1 MRWEFFVGGC
11 GMSITAVVGAQW
23 GDEGKG
29 KIVDLLAQDAEIVVR
44 YQGGANA
51 GHTVVNHLGR
61 FALHLIPCGV
71 FNPSTINIIGTGT
84 VVDVDEL
91 IKEMDALRSNGIDLK
106 NLVISERAHTSLPIY
121 PLFERLLENSRGVR
135 KHGSTLRGISPA
147 YAAKALRIGIQMG
160 VFRNRDKLC
169 ESLSELLTFGNQVL
183 ASNFGASGLDV
194 GQTIDRFLSYRER
207 IVPHLGDTL
216 AMLQEGMQK
225 NSRILLEGQL
235 GTMRDL
241 DWGIY
246 PYVTSSN
253 PLPGG
258 AAAGAGIPPHKIT
271 RVLGVV
277 KAFSTCVGAGPFP
290 TELHDDTGKYLREV
304 GQEFGATTG
313 RPRRCGW
320 LDAVAL
326 KYASMLNGFTE
337 IAVTKLDT
345 LDGLGSLK
353 ICTGYLLD
361 GEIVQRMPLADDLF
375 RATPIYEEVPGWKE
389 PAAGARNWNDL
400 PSEARHYVTLI
411 ENYLGAKATLISV
424 GPEREATF
432 RK

>member
-1 MRWEFFVGGC
+1 
-11 GMSITAVVGAQW
+11 MSITAVVGAQW

-51 GHTVVNHLGR
+51 GHTVVNNRGK
-61 FALHLIPCGV
+61 FALHLIPCGI
-71 FNPSTINIIGTGT
+71 FNPATVNIIGTGT

-91 IKEMDALRSNGIDLK
+91 IKEMDMLASSGIAMNNLK
-106 NLVISERAHTSLPIY
+106 ISERAHMSLPIY
-121 PLFERLLENSRGVR
+121 PLLERQLENARGVR

-147 YAAKALRIGIQMG
+147 YAAKALRIGVQMG
-160 VFRNRDKLC
+160 EFRNPKRLS
-169 ESLSELLTFGNQVL
+169 ETLSELLTFGNQVL
-183 ASNFGASGLDV
+183 VNNFGATALDV
-194 GQTIDRFLSYRER
+194 PETIGRFLSYAER
-207 IVPHLGDTL
+207 VVPHLGDTL
-216 AMLQEGMQK
+216 ALLQDGMR
-225 NSRILLEGQL
+225 NNCRILLEGQL

-271 RVLGVV
+271 GVLGVV

-290 TELHDDTGKYLREV
+290 TELHDDTGRYLREV

-345 LDGLGSLK
+345 LDGMETLK
-353 ICTGYLLD
+353 VCTGYLLD
-361 GEIVQRMPLADDLF
+361 GERIEHMPLAADLF
-375 RATPIYEEVPGWKE
+375 RAEPIYEEVPGWKE
-389 PAAGARNWNDL
+389 PTSGARSWNEL
-400 PSEARHYVTLI
+400 PKETQHYVELI
-411 ENYLGAKATLISV
+411 EGYLGAKASIISV

-432 RK
+432 WK

>member
-1 MRWEFFVGGC
+1 
-11 GMSITAVVGAQW
+11 MSITAVVGAQW

-51 GHTVVNHLGR
+51 GHTVVNNHGK
-61 FALHLIPCGV
+61 FALHLIPCGI
-71 FNPSTINIIGTGT
+71 FNPATVNIIGTGT
-84 VVDVDEL
+84 VVDIDEL
-91 IKEMDALRSNGIDLK
+91 IKEMDMLASCGIAMN
-106 NLVISERAHTSLPIY
+106 NLMISERAHMSLPIY
-121 PLFERLLENSRGVR
+121 PLLERLLENARGVR

-147 YAAKALRIGIQMG
+147 YAAKALRIGVQMG
-160 VFRNRDKLC
+160 EFRNPKRLS
-169 ESLSELLTFGNQVL
+169 ETLSELLTFGNQVL
-183 ASNFGASGLDV
+183 VNNFGATALDV
-194 GQTIDRFLSYRER
+194 PETIGRFLSYTER

-216 AMLQEGMQK
+216 ALLQGGMR
-225 NSRILLEGQL
+225 NNCRILLEGQL

-271 RVLGVV
+271 GVLGVV

-290 TELHDDTGKYLREV
+290 TELHDDTGRYLREV
-304 GQEFGATTG
+304 GQELGATTG

-345 LDGLGSLK
+345 LDGMETLK
-353 ICTGYLLD
+353 VCTGYLLD
-361 GEIVQRMPLADDLF
+361 GERIEHMPLAADLF
-375 RATPIYEEVPGWKE
+375 RAEPIYEEVPGWKE
-389 PAAGARNWNDL
+389 PTSGARSWNEL
-400 PSEARHYVTLI
+400 PRETQHYVELI
-411 ENYLGAKATLISV
+411 EGYLGAKASIISV

-432 RK
+432 WK

>member
-1 MRWEFFVGGC
+1 
-11 GMSITAVVGAQW
+11 MSITAVVGAQW

-51 GHTVVNHLGR
+51 GHTVVNHLGK
-61 FALHLIPCGV
+61 FALHLIPCGI
-71 FNPSTINIIGTGT
+71 FNTSTVNIIGTGT
-84 VVDVDEL
+84 VVDLDEL
-91 IKEMDALRSNGIDLK
+91 IKEMDSLLVKGIDLK
-106 NLVISERAHTSLPIY
+106 NLVISERAHVSLPIY
-121 PLFERLLENSRGVR
+121 PLFERLLETARGVR

-147 YAAKALRIGIQMG
+147 YAAKALRIGMQMG
-160 VFRNRDKLC
+160 TFRNKDRLRD
-169 ESLSELLTFGNQVL
+169 SLTELLTFGNQVL
-183 ASNFGASGLDV
+183 ASNFGESGLDV
-194 GQTIDRFLSYRER
+194 EQTIERFLSYRAR

-216 AMLQEGMQK
+216 PLLQKGIEK

-271 RVLGVV
+271 QVLGVV

-290 TELHDDTGKYLREV
+290 TELHDETGKYLREV

-326 KYASMLNGFTE
+326 KYARMLNGFTE

-345 LDGLGSLK
+345 LDGLDSLK

-361 GEIVQRMPLADDLF
+361 GEVVQHMPLSDDLL
-375 RATPIYEEVPGWKE
+375 RVTPIYQEVAGWKE
-389 PAAGARNWNDL
+389 PTAGARSWHEL
-400 PSEARHYVTLI
+400 PSEARNYVALI
-411 ENYLGAKATLISV
+411 EDYLGAKASLISV